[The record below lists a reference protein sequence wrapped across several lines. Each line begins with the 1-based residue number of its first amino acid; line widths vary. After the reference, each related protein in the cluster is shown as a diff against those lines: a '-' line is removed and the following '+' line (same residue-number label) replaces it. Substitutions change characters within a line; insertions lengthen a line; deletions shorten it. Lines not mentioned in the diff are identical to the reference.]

1 MQKITVV
8 NTQSF
13 ADMFN
18 MDVSKRTL
26 WKSVKKTEN
35 YSEQCFFLSP
45 KKREWSSIVWL
56 VTELI
61 Q

>member
-1 MQKITVV
+1 
-8 NTQSF
+8 
-13 ADMFN
+13 MFN

-45 KKREWSSIVWL
+45 KKREWSSIVGL